1 MEYGG
6 INSIQTLGTV
16 DGPGVRFVVF
26 LQGCPLRCGYCHNPE
41 TQELSGGTKYSS
53 DDIVNKALRYREYF
67 GEDGGITLSGGE
79 PLLQANFCAEIF
91 TKCHKNGI
99 NTCLDTSGCVIND
112 DIKKLIDLTDYVLLD
127 IKFTNNQDY
136 EKYVGCS
143 LSKPLEFLE
152 LLASKNKSVKLR
164 QVIVPTLN
172 DSEENIKKLSEIA
185 NKYSCVKAVEL
196 LPFKKICKSK
206 YDSLNRE
213 FLFEGF
219 ETPTSAE
226 ISALQEKLNNLIK

>member
-1 MEYGG
+1 MEYGS

-91 TKCHKNGI
+91 TKCHENGI

-127 IKFTNNQDY
+127 IKFTNNQNY

-152 LLASKNKSVKLR
+152 MLDSKSKNVRLR
-164 QVIVPTLN
+164 QVIVPSLN

-226 ISALQEKLNNLIK
+226 ISSLQEKLHNLIK

>member
-1 MEYGG
+1 MEYGR

-91 TKCHKNGI
+91 TKCHENGI

-127 IKFTNNQDY
+127 IKFTNNQNY

-152 LLASKNKSVKLR
+152 MLDSKSKNVRLR
-164 QVIVPTLN
+164 QVIVPSLN

-213 FLFEGF
+213 FLFDSF

-226 ISALQEKLNNLIK
+226 ISSLQEKLNNLIK

>member
-1 MEYGG
+1 MECGRV
-6 INSIQTLGTV
+6 NSIQTLGTL

-41 TQELSGGTKYSS
+41 TQEFSGGIEYSS

-67 GEDGGITLSGGE
+67 GEDGGITISGGE

-91 TKCHKNGI
+91 TKCHENGI

-112 DIKKLIDLTDYVLLD
+112 DIEKLIDLTDYVLLD
-127 IKFTNNQDY
+127 VKFTNNHDY

-143 LSKPLEFLE
+143 FGAPLEFLE
-152 LLASKNKSVKLR
+152 MLESKNKSVKLR

-172 DSEENIKKLSEIA
+172 DSEENIIKLSEISK
-185 NKYSCVKAVEL
+185 KYFCVKAVEL
-196 LPFKKICKSK
+196 LPFKKICKGK
-206 YDSLNRE
+206 YDALNRE
-213 FLFEGF
+213 FIFEKF

>member
-1 MEYGG
+1 MEYGR

-41 TQELSGGTKYSS
+41 TQEFSGGTKYSS

-91 TKCHKNGI
+91 TKCHENGI

-136 EKYVGCS
+136 EKYAGCS

-152 LLASKNKSVKLR
+152 MLDSKSKNVRLR
-164 QVIVPTLN
+164 QVIVPSLN
-172 DSEENIKKLSEIA
+172 DTEENIKKLSEIA
-185 NKYSCVKAVEL
+185 NKYSCVKTVEL

-213 FLFEGF
+213 FLFDGF
-219 ETPTSAE
+219 ETPTSAQ
-226 ISALQEKLNNLIK
+226 IVALQEKLHNLIK